1 MKARMLHTAARVIR
15 WLPRSKVLQFFAQQY
30 TFHYFNLNDANFE
43 RNGELRWLR
52 EVLGRC
58 IEPVVFDV
66 GANTGHWSQAV
77 VEINPQSRVHAFE
90 PMPDAY
96 QGLAQHFTNQQR
108 VHTVMKGLSSAP
120 AALEMQVFNNASEHN
135 SLHGRPDRLADQT
148 IQIELTTLDDYCAQH
163 GIEHIHFLKVDT
175 EGHEVAVL
183 QGVVQMLARHAID
196 AIQFEYAANY
206 ILARTYLKDVFDLL
220 QPYGYRIY
228 RIMPHKLQ
236 PVPQYH
242 EHFENF
248 HYCNYAVI
256 KS

>member
-1 MKARMLHTAARVIR
+1 MKTRMLHAAERVIR

-30 TFHYFNLNDANFE
+30 TFHYFNLYDANFE

-52 EVLGRC
+52 EALSQLP
-58 IEPVVFDV
+58 EPVVFDV
-66 GANTGHWSQAV
+66 GANTGYWSQAV
-77 VEINPQSRVHAFE
+77 VEINPQSHVHAFE
-90 PMPDAY
+90 PMPDTY
-96 QGLAQHFTNQQR
+96 QALSQRFAHHQR
-108 VHTVMKGLSSAP
+108 VHTVMTGLSSAP
-120 AALEMQVFNNASEHN
+120 AKLEMQVFKDASSHN
-135 SLHGRPDRLADQT
+135 SLHGRPDRTADQT

-163 GIEHIHFLKVDT
+163 GIERIHFLKIDT

-183 QGVVQMLARHAID
+183 QGAVHMLTRRAID
-196 AIQFEYAANY
+196 AIQFEYASNY

-220 QPYGYRIY
+220 QPHGYRIY
-228 RIMPHKLQ
+228 RIMPQELQ

-248 HYCNYAVI
+248 HYCNYAAM